1 MPTRSEP
8 DVIDP
13 YPTLTVRLKDMER
26 LRRPVWVFD
35 IDRAHVCWGNA
46 SCLPLW
52 QADSLAELMSR
63 DMGLDMT
70 ETVATRLRQYQTDF
84 EADATS
90 QFQEVWTLYPG
101 GEPRTVDVVFSGITL
116 DDGRM
121 AMFCEVDVRE
131 ALDAEALRS
140 AEALLHTSVMITLF
154 SASGMPLYR
163 NPAARSK
170 ANHANETLGEHF
182 ADRSTLQLL
191 TQTRDDEVTTVAPV
205 HTSEGPCWHDINARR
220 CLDAVSGEGAWLIS
234 EVDVSRLKATEE
246 RAQFL
251 AEHDTLTKLPN
262 RNHVSVAFQNRIDQL
277 LASGQEGALIFID
290 LDHFKDINDSLGH
303 NAGDELLIVVAKRL
317 QATIR
322 KSDEAAR
329 LGGDEFLLLLGPVE
343 GADAVL
349 EIIERVRAITA
360 QPITLQK
367 RRVSVTP
374 SIGVSLFPQHGRNI
388 NALLRH
394 ADLAMYHAKESGR
407 NDYSVFTQALSD
419 AVESR
424 LTLESE
430 LKTALADDQLVT
442 HFQPRVNVLTNAIS
456 GAEALVR
463 WQHPTRGLVP
473 PDVFIPVCEASG
485 LISQL
490 GKVVFR
496 ESVRAQ
502 RAWSELGHD
511 LRVSV
516 NLSPLQFGEATLVE
530 DLLEIVRAEG
540 GKTDRIEL
548 EITESVLLGHDADT
562 IAKLNALVDQG
573 FRIAIDDFGTG
584 YSNLAYL
591 HRYPLRCLKID
602 RSFIQSLDT
611 AQPIIELIVS
621 MATLFKLDVVAE
633 GVETEAQLATLRAFN
648 CHEYQGFLFAKPMP
662 FDAFSALLR
671 RLPSQRCA

>member
-1 MPTRSEP
+1 MPTRTEP
-8 DVIDP
+8 EMTDP
-13 YPTLTVRLKDMER
+13 YPTLAKRLKDMER

-35 IDRAHVCWGNA
+35 IDRAHVCWGNT

-52 QADSLAELMSR
+52 QADSLSELMSR
-63 DMGLDMT
+63 DMGVDMT
-70 ETVATRLRQYQTDF
+70 ETVATRLRQYQADF
-84 EADATS
+84 EADTTS

-101 GEPRTVDVVFSGITL
+101 GEPRTVDVVFSGIEL

-121 AMFCEVDVRE
+121 AMFCEVDMRE

-154 SASGMPLYR
+154 SAQGLPLYR

-170 ANHANETLGEHF
+170 VSHANETLGEHF

-191 TQTRDDEVTTVAPV
+191 TQAHEDEITTVAPV
-205 HTSEGPCWHDINARR
+205 HTNEGQSWHDINARR
-220 CLDAVSGEGAWLIS
+220 CLDAVSGERAWLIS

-277 LASGQEGALIFID
+277 LATGQEGAIIFID

-303 NAGDELLIVVAKRL
+303 NAGDELLVVVAKRL
-317 QATIR
+317 QATVR
-322 KSDEAAR
+322 KSDAVAR
-329 LGGDEFLLLLGPVE
+329 LGGDEFLLLLGPIE
-343 GADAVL
+343 SAGAVL

-360 QPITLQK
+360 QPIALHQRK
-367 RRVSVTP
+367 VSVTP

-394 ADLAMYHAKESGR
+394 ADLAMYHAKENGR
-407 NDYSVFTQALSD
+407 NDYSFFTQELSV
-419 AVESR
+419 AIESR

-442 HFQPRVNVLTNAIS
+442 HFQPRVNVQSNTIS

-463 WQHPTRGLVP
+463 WQHPARGLVP

-485 LISQL
+485 LIGQL

-496 ESVRAQ
+496 HSVRAQ
-502 RAWSELGHD
+502 RAWAAQGHD

-516 NLSPLQFGEATLVE
+516 NLSPLQFGEDTLVA
-530 DLLEIVRAEG
+530 DLLAIVAAEG
-540 GKTDRIEL
+540 GDIDRIEL
-548 EITESVLLGHDADT
+548 EITESVLLGHDTDT
-562 IAKLNALVDQG
+562 IAKLNALVDHG

-602 RSFIQSLDT
+602 RSFIQSLET

-633 GVETEAQLATLRAFN
+633 GVETEEQLAALRGYA
-648 CHEYQGFLFAKPMP
+648 CHEYQGFLFSKPVP
-662 FDAFSALLR
+662 FESFCALLS